1 MATDTV
7 IRVMLRWL
15 PVTVIGILLAISLGM
30 LYQATQNLGDSNSF
44 RYLLYLNAFILAT
57 LVLAILLNLVRIIY
71 QWHTR
76 QAGSRFTLRLMI
88 GFLVLTLLPVSVVS
102 FFSMNLIGKNVDRQ
116 LSTSIEGA
124 LEDSLELAHYSL
136 MVRSRV
142 HLMDLAELAKQLPG
156 STKLEISALMDD
168 WRMRRGAHEVILLS
182 EGQHYIATSVDEV
195 DSLIPFFTVRDLL
208 RNMTGRNEYVHIESV
223 HDVDGEEQ
231 LFARVALRVVYGL
244 DEQIAILTALFT
256 LSEREELLARNVS
269 DVRNEYKSI
278 SYNREA
284 LKDALRM
291 ALLVIAI
298 LTVLFSLWAAFIFSR
313 RLTQPVRD
321 LVEGTLA
328 VASGDLKKKLPVS
341 DRDDFSLL
349 ARSFNTMTKRL
360 FSVQEE
366 REQARRQLQKEHDY
380 LDVVLEH
387 LSSGVVTLD
396 GNMIIRRINSAASQ
410 ILGHSMQNQVGLSF
424 GEACRNLERLQPFV
438 DALSPWLAAPE
449 QDWQAEVVLASDQG
463 RQVLVCRGAGL
474 PKDSVHQQGH
484 VLVFEDVTDVVQAEH
499 DAAWSEVARRLA
511 HEIKNPLTPIQ
522 LSAERLHRKLGG
534 KLEPELT
541 DFLERMTRTIIQQV
555 DTLKAMVN
563 AFSEYAKAPM
573 LAKRPVDLN
582 QLVAEVVELYQDN
595 PGQVRLVLQQDRL
608 PSIML
613 DPHRMRQ
620 LLVNL
625 VKNALEAIGEQ
636 PSGGGEI
643 RINTFLDTG
652 LEGEQA
658 VLTLQDNGPGIPE
671 SLLPHLFEP
680 YVTSKHKGT
689 GLGLAIVKKIV
700 EEHDGSLGARNLE
713 TGGAMI
719 SITLPVGRS

>member
-1 MATDTV
+1 
-7 IRVMLRWL
+7 
-15 PVTVIGILLAISLGM
+15 
-30 LYQATQNLGDSNSF
+30 
-44 RYLLYLNAFILAT
+44 
-57 LVLAILLNLVRIIY
+57 VRIIY

>member
-1 MATDTV
+1 M
-7 IRVMLRWL
+7 IRVILRWL
-15 PVTVIGILLAISLGM
+15 PITVIGILLAISLGM
-30 LYQATQNLGDSNSF
+30 LYQATQNLRDSNSF
-44 RYLLYLNAFILAT
+44 HYLLYLNAFILAI
-57 LVLAILLNLVRIIY
+57 LVLAILLNLIRIIY

-76 QAGSRFTLRLMI
+76 QAGSRFTLRLLG
-88 GFLVLTLLPVSVVS
+88 GFLVLTLLPVLVVS
-102 FFSMNLIGKNVDRQ
+102 FFSMNLIGKNIDRQ
-116 LSTSIEGA
+116 LSTPVEGA
-124 LEDSLELAHYSL
+124 LDDSLELAHYSL

-142 HLMDLAELAKQLPG
+142 HLMDLTELAKQLPG
-156 STKLEISALMDD
+156 STKLEISALMDG

-223 HDVDGEEQ
+223 HDADGEEQ
-231 LFARVALRVVYGL
+231 LFARVALRVIYGL
-244 DEQIAILTALFT
+244 GEQPAILTALFA

-298 LTVLFSLWAAFIFSR
+298 LTVLFSLWAAFIFSS
-313 RLTQPVRD
+313 RLTRPVRD

-396 GNMIIRRINSAASQ
+396 GNMIIRRINTAASQ
-410 ILGHSMQNQVGLSF
+410 ILGQSMQNQVGLSF
-424 GEACRNLERLQPFV
+424 EEACRNLERLQPFV

-522 LSAERLHRKLGG
+522 LSAERLNRKLDG
-534 KLEPELT
+534 KLEPDLA

-595 PGQVRLVLQQDRL
+595 PGQVRLVLQQGRL
-608 PSIML
+608 PLIML

-620 LLVNL
+620 LVVNL

-636 PSGGGEI
+636 PPGGGEI
-643 RINTFLDTG
+643 RINTFLDRG
-652 LEGEQA
+652 MESGEQA

-671 SLLPHLFEP
+671 HLLPHLFEP

-719 SITLPVGRS
+719 SIILPVSRS

>member
-1 MATDTV
+1 
-7 IRVMLRWL
+7 MLRWL